1 MPARTTSTKALASVA
16 LAALTVGLWAFADV
30 PPLAVLPLGVACIA
44 LAVLA
49 SRDIRRSDGTLA
61 GRWLAV
67 AAIWSELAAMVC
79 FVLLLPAVQ
88 KVRENA
94 RRMVSA

>member
-1 MPARTTSTKALASVA
+1 MPARTTSMKALASVA
-16 LAALTVGLWAFADV
+16 LAALSVGLWAFADV
-30 PPLAVLPLGVACIA
+30 PPPAVLPVGVACIS
-44 LAVLA
+44 LAWLA

-61 GRWLAV
+61 GRRLVV
-67 AAIWSELAAMVC
+67 AAISSELAAMAF